1 MVEPGDHDETPPVP
15 PAHDPDH
22 EVGFFS
28 PQALAGRVRR
38 PEPVV
43 EPAPQAAFEP
53 EPAPEP
59 TPEPEPEPEP
69 ELDFDAPPLA
79 PVIAGPT
86 PRPALPPEPTPA
98 PIPASDWRD
107 QVRQAPTAVAGNA
120 TFSKRANPQIEGVMG
135 LYAIY
140 ALILLAVP
148 TLGVSAIIGLLAVL
162 GRQTP
167 TDPVARSHYVFQQRT
182 LLIAAGAAVLGALL
196 IIVGLGVFVLFIL
209 ALWTLV
215 RGAFGVMRLRADKPI
230 GNPQSWLI

>member
-28 PQALAGRVRR
+28 PQALAGHVRR

-53 EPAPEP
+53 EPEP
-59 TPEPEPEPEP
+59 VAKSATELEPEP
-69 ELDFDAPPLA
+69 ELDFDAPPPVP
-79 PVIAGPT
+79 PVIANP
-86 PRPALPPEPTPA
+86 PPKPPLPPEPVPTSA
-98 PIPASDWRD
+98 PDWRD